1 MAHLEGL
8 VRIVRQLR
16 VERTNLVNELK
27 HVDAAL
33 AVLGKLDGRSSYIK
47 ANRPTRIISAASRRK
62 MAEAQRARWAKAGSG
77 SQPAKAMTGAA
88 PAKRTMSASTR
99 RKIAAAQRARWA
111 KVKQKKAT

>member
-33 AVLGKLDGRSSYIK
+33 AVLGKLDGGSSYTKPRRTLSASARRRISLAQK
-47 ANRPTRIISAASRRK
+47 KRWRQARDGSRPAAAKTSASTPMR
-62 MAEAQRARWAKAGSG
+62 
-77 SQPAKAMTGAA
+77 
-88 PAKRTMSASTR
+88 RTMSASAR

-111 KVKQKKAT
+111 KMKAGKKAA